1 MLRKAV
7 KSSLLSDRKPKNFLL
22 EFWLF
27 RIISS
32 TTFACNFTSIAFIPR
47 WMADWRPSLNAQIL
61 SMTLVVTPTAL
72 ESLPHNLAV
81 TYNIIPTCYIRVTT
95 NITISIKFEPT
106 LGYSIQAWHNE
117 KYWNAD
123 YLKIFVRP
131 SLLKNDS
138 DVAQPEGPNSKQK

>member
-7 KSSLLSDRKPKNFLL
+7 KSSLLSDRKPKKFLL

-47 WMADWRPSLNAQIL
+47 WMADWIPSLNAQIL

-72 ESLPHNLAV
+72 ESLPHNLPV
-81 TYNIIPTCYIRVTT
+81 TYNITPTCYIRVTT
-95 NITISIKFEPT
+95 NITISIKFEPI
-106 LGYSIQAWHNE
+106 LGYSIQVWQNE
-117 KYWNAD
+117 KYW
-123 YLKIFVRP
+123 YTSKLWESEIPRLLQTWKLSESRP
-131 SLLKNDS
+131 SEDLC
-138 DVAQPEGPNSKQK
+138 